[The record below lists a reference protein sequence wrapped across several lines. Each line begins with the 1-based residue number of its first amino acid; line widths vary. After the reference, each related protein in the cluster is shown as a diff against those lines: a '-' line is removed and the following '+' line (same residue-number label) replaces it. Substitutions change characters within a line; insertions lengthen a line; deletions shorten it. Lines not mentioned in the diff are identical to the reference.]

1 MGKNLTFRLDADLER
16 KLTERARAYGLTRS
30 EAVREAIRS
39 WVQAEPAT
47 LGERL
52 RRSGL
57 VGRFDTGIPDLST
70 NPKHMEG
77 FGED

>member
-1 MGKNLTFRLDADLER
+1 MGKILTVRLDTDLER
-16 KLTERARAYGLTRS
+16 KLTQRARAYGLTRS
-30 EAVREAIRS
+30 AALREAIRS
-39 WVQAEPAT
+39 WVEAEPVT
-47 LGERL
+47 FGERV